1 MPTNA
6 HLSKPANKR
15 SPLETCQQTLASRGT
30 CRQHTLSS
38 LRHMDLNEDARSGLE
53 TCQQTLTY
61 MQTTQHTL
69 SSLRH
74 MELNEDARS
83 GLETCQQTLTY
94 MQTTH
99 SNTQLSIQTT
109 ECRYTLVP
117 QYKPR
122 NADARSALD
131 SCRYMQKDAKLGI
144 PAYTLRPSICTC
156 TCIVPIHAD
165 AYSHTFSTHVE
176 QCM

>member
-6 HLSKPANKR
+6 HLSKHANKR

-30 CRQHTLSS
+30 CR
-38 LRHMDLNEDARSGLE
+38 
-53 TCQQTLTY
+53 
-61 MQTTQHTL
+61 QHTL

>member
-1 MPTNA
+1 MKTHA
-6 HLSKPANKR
+6 HLSKHAIKR

-30 CRQHTLSS
+30 CR
-38 LRHMDLNEDARSGLE
+38 
-53 TCQQTLTY
+53 
-61 MQTTQHTL
+61 QHTL

-144 PAYTLRPSICTC
+144 PAYTLRPYIFTC

-165 AYSHTFSTHVE
+165 AYSLTFSTHVE
-176 QCM
+176 QCMQKMREPVRMEPERTNMNETQLSCMLRMTMIQM